1 MKTLGKQN
9 TPTIRKA
16 LKTLLKK
23 GTLVKEGASYRLK
36 HATSAKAK
44 DVLLRAQV
52 NRVQKAQA
60 KARHAVKME
69 RRYLKNAQE
78 AGGLSK
84 RAKENVLW
92 LKEPPSPTA
101 TSSPHEV
108 WLRASLAGTFLSQE
122 ASGLLRTAVGRLRVP
137 FFSARPKARLRIV
150 LMMYTYSI
158 LQCKRFFEMRL
169 TCSKTTCPGWY
180 RASRFRTLPRARVGI

>member
-1 MKTLGKQN
+1 MPSYSTLIENIIRDAGIISNAAIRNKMKTLGKQN

-44 DVLLRAQV
+44 DTLLRAQA

-69 RRYLKNAQE
+69 R
-78 AGGLSK
+78 
-84 RAKENVLW
+84 
-92 LKEPPSPTA
+92 
-101 TSSPHEV
+101 
-108 WLRASLAGTFLSQE
+108 
-122 ASGLLRTAVGRLRVP
+122 
-137 FFSARPKARLRIV
+137 SARRD
-150 LMMYTYSI
+150 
-158 LQCKRFFEMRL
+158 
-169 TCSKTTCPGWY
+169 CP
-180 RASRFRTLPRARVGI
+180 